1 MTENEVLFEISA
13 IVNGRATLPQAVDQ
27 ISALLAREA
36 NGKGLFIDQFTDQ
49 ADASAPVQLLE
60 SFDHPYRSLY
70 SADLRDS
77 GDVIGKITLCFASA
91 DFNGQFQQRLADFL
105 GQQLGMLLVRTF
117 LLEKR
122 AELRKEISRIEAD
135 LASRKV
141 TQRAEGILVARGLA
155 PAVAKRWIAQQSH
168 RTGLSQNDV
177 ADRIIAYHQAT
188 GLLEQRIA

>member
-13 IVNGRATLPQAVDQ
+13 IVNGRATFPQAVEQ

-49 ADASAPVQLLE
+49 VDASAPVELLE

-70 SADLRDS
+70 SAALCDGGHDL
-77 GDVIGKITLCFASA
+77 GKVTLRFASA
-91 DFNGQFQQRLADFL
+91 DFKGQFQQRLADFV

-122 AELRKEISRIEAD
+122 AELSTEIARIEAD

-155 PAVAKRWIAQQSH
+155 PSAAKRWIAQQSR
-168 RTGLSQNDV
+168 RTGLSKNDV